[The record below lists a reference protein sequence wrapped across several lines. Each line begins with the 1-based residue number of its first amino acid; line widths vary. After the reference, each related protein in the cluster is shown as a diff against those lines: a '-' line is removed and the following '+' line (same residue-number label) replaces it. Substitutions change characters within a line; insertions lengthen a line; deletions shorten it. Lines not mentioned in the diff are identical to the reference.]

1 MKRQGRGKSS
11 TIVRARVW
19 LESNGKPA
27 FGDGRARLLETIR
40 QAGSIKGAAEVM
52 GMSYRNAWGHLNHI
66 EERLGYKVLD
76 RHATGSRLTLKAK
89 QLLKTYRAYRR
100 KLDREMQRIWRASA
114 ARRR

>member
-1 MKRQGRGKSS
+1 MKKQGRGKSS
-11 TIVRARVW
+11 VTVRARVW

-27 FGDGRARLLETIR
+27 FGDGRARLLEAIR
-40 QAGSIKGAAEVM
+40 QAGSIKGAAEAM

-66 EERLGYKVLD
+66 EERLGYKVIE
-76 RHATGSRLTLKAK
+76 RRASGSRLTAEAK

-100 KLDREMQRIWRASA
+100 KLDREMQRIWRAFA